1 MQPSVEEIEDLA
13 AAPLMSNENEESLTG
28 ATILN
33 DVHNYLGRF
42 VAYPSGHAQIA
53 HTLWIAHTH
62 LMEKWDST
70 PRLAFLS
77 VEPGSGK
84 TRALEVTEPTVPRAV
99 EAVNATPAYLIRKI
113 SSPDGLPTILF
124 DEIDTVFGP
133 KAKENEELR
142 GVLNAGHRRGAVAG
156 RCVIRGKTVETEE
169 LPSFCAVAVA
179 GLGNLPETILTRS
192 VVIKMRKRAPG
203 EKVKPWRRKIHAP
216 EGRQLHDRLSAWAQA
231 IAPSVPENPTMPE
244 GVSDRPADVWE
255 ALLAVAEAAGG
266 EWPKRA
272 RVSCVSLVSYSGD
285 QEASLGVTLLSD
297 LRTVF
302 EARETM
308 LTEDILAALHA
319 RDEAPWGDLR
329 GKPLNARGLANLL
342 KGYGIK
348 SKQVRCGSITAKGY
362 CRESFHDAFLR
373 YLPPLTAPMLQE
385 SETKETSET
394 TRFQSSETVLSQSDT
409 KKAGSTLEH
418 VRISIPAM
426 KSSAVANRSQE
437 IEPEEVWP
445 YGD

>member
-1 MQPSVEEIEDLA
+1 MQPSIEDLEQLG
-13 AAPLMSNENEESLTG
+13 AAPLMSNEIKDDLDGSV
-28 ATILN
+28 ILE
-33 DVHNYLGRF
+33 DAYRYLGRF
-42 VAYPSGHAQIA
+42 VAYPSEHAHVA
-53 HTLWIAHTH
+53 HTLWIAHAH

-179 GLGNLPETILTRS
+179 GLGNLPDTILTRS

-216 EGRQLHDRLSAWAQA
+216 DGHQLRDRLSAWAQA
-231 IAPSVPENPTMPE
+231 IAPFVPENPTMPE
-244 GVSDRPADVWE
+244 GISDRPADVWE

-266 EWPKRA
+266 DWPRRA
-272 RVSCVSLVSYSGD
+272 RVSCVSLVSHSGD
-285 QEASLGVTLLSD
+285 EEASLGVTLLSD
-297 LRTVF
+297 LRAILGTR
-302 EARETM
+302 EAMFTDD
-308 LTEDILAALHA
+308 LLVALIA

-348 SKQVRCGSITAKGY
+348 SKQVRCGSVTAKGY
-362 CRESFHDAFLR
+362 NRESFHDAFMR
-373 YLPPLTAPMLQE
+373 YLPSLTTPMSPE

-394 TRFQSSETVLSQSDT
+394 PRSLSGEMCFD
-409 KKAGSTLEH
+409 
-418 VRISIPAM
+418 
-426 KSSAVANRSQE
+426 
-437 IEPEEVWP
+437 EVERACNTSVTAQP
-445 YGD
+445 REVFLYAD

>member
-1 MQPSVEEIEDLA
+1 MQLEEIEQLA
-13 AAPLMSNENEESLTG
+13 TAPLLSNESEKSIDGT
-28 ATILN
+28 TILN
-33 DVHNYLGRF
+33 DLHRYLGRF
-42 VAYPSGHAQIA
+42 VAYPSSHTQVA

-62 LMEKWDST
+62 FMEKWDST

-179 GLGNLPETILTRS
+179 GLGNLPDTILTRS

-203 EKVKPWRRKIHAP
+203 EKVKPWRRKLHAQ
-216 EGRQLHDRLSAWAQA
+216 EGRQLHDRLAAWAQA
-231 IAPSVPENPTMPE
+231 IAPLVPENPTMPE
-244 GVSDRPADVWE
+244 GISDRPADVWE

-266 EWPKRA
+266 DWPRRA
-272 RVSCVSLVSYSGD
+272 RVSCVSLVSHSGD
-285 QEASLGVTLLSD
+285 EEASLGVTLLSD
-297 LRTVF
+297 LRAILG
-302 EARETM
+302 AREAMFTDDLLM
-308 LTEDILAALHA
+308 ALIA

-348 SKQVRCGSITAKGY
+348 SKQVRCGSATAKGY
-362 CRESFHDAFLR
+362 SRESFHDAFMR
-373 YLPPLTAPMLQE
+373 YLPPLANPMPAE
-385 SETKETSET
+385 SETRETSET
-394 TRFQSSETVLSQSDT
+394 THLQSNERS
-409 KKAGSTLEH
+409 KAWN
-418 VRISIPAM
+418 
-426 KSSAVANRSQE
+426 SAGADQNQE
-437 IEPEEVWP
+437 IEPEEVDL